1 MNTTKYFRPRSGA
14 ARIFSWI
21 TAFVLV
27 FSLLAFPARATSA
40 PSGALSAELVFSSE
54 GMDISGKLALDI
66 NQQLLAAVA
75 GVGTNGIT
83 LADLGAYVSGQA
95 VAAGGSMIG
104 GTYGVDFAT
113 LVRNL
118 PKSIF
123 APDSGSS
130 YALDEETYD
139 QILALMNPGMGSA
152 ARFGSFGADVSSDE
166 LTKAAAVL
174 QEAYSGIGE
183 TLVSCLKLDVKNA
196 SMVIRDN
203 PIQVQQGEVLI
214 DGEALAAIADAL
226 ITPLQGNTE
235 AQEALAT
242 MIDGINAVSDEELGF
257 TGEEA
262 VELLVSQL
270 PDMLPELVQEL
281 EDTGFSVRF
290 TLCFSNDV
298 SFPVKYGMEL
308 QADGE
313 AVELSLLISE
323 ALDFYRFELKEDGAV
338 TDYMQLDITKNTS
351 DALAFKFTVQSEDEE
366 PVSLDFNLNKA
377 GKAFL
382 VTTVADG
389 EISSISG
396 YYSSSDERFSVTV
409 DKVDG
414 QSLGGTLSLILRSD
428 DAISMPIFSEIT
440 TMSETEFTA
449 LVNRVS
455 GAFEMLS
462 QMAA

>member
-75 GVGTNGIT
+75 GVGTNGVT
-83 LADLGAYVSGQA
+83 LADLGAYLSGQA
-95 VAAGGSMIG
+95 AAAGGSMIG

-130 YALDEETYD
+130 YALDEETYN
-139 QILALMNPGMGSA
+139 QILALMNRGLGPA

-166 LTKAAAVL
+166 LAQDFAVL

-183 TLVSCLKLDVKNA
+183 VLVSCLNLDVN
-196 SMVIRDN
+196 STSLVIN
-203 PIQVQQGEVLI
+203 NKPIQVLQGSVTI
-214 DGEALAAIADAL
+214 DGEAFAAIVNAL

-242 MIDGINAVSDEELGF
+242 IIDGINAASDEELGF

-262 VELLVSQL
+262 VEMIVSQL
-270 PDMLPELVQEL
+270 PGMLPEMAQEL
-281 EDTGFSVRF
+281 DAAGFSARLI
-290 TLCFSNDV
+290 LCISNDTP
-298 SFPVKYGMEL
+298 FPVKFGMEL

-313 AVELSLLISE
+313 TVELNLLISE
-323 ALDFYRFELKEDGAV
+323 EMDFYRFELKEDGAV
-338 TDYMQLDITKNTS
+338 TTYMQLDITENTA
-351 DALAFKFTVQSEDEE
+351 DTLAFKFTVQNEYEE

-382 VTTVADG
+382 VTVTADG
-389 EISSISG
+389 ETNSLSG
-396 YYSSSDERFSVTV
+396 YYSSSDTLFSITV
-409 DKVDG
+409 DKANG
-414 QSLGGTLSLILRSD
+414 QNLGGTMTLNLRSD
-428 DAISMPIFSEIT
+428 DSISMPTFSEIT
-440 TMSETEFTA
+440 TMTEEEFTT
-449 LVNRVS
+449 LVNQI
-455 GAFEMLS
+455 GAAFDMFS

>member
-1 MNTTKYFRPRSGA
+1 MNTTNFFRPRSSA
-14 ARIFSWI
+14 ARVFSWI
-21 TAFVLV
+21 TAIVLV

-40 PSGALSAELVFSSE
+40 PSGALSAELVVSSE

-83 LADLGAYVSGQA
+83 LADLGAYLSGQA
-95 VAAGGSMIG
+95 AAAGGSMIG

-123 APDSGSS
+123 APDSGSA

-139 QILALMNPGMGSA
+139 QILALMNRGLGPA

-166 LTKAAAVL
+166 LAQDFAVL
-174 QEAYSGIGE
+174 QETYSGIGE
-183 TLVSCLKLDVKNA
+183 VLVSCLNLDMI
-196 SMVIRDN
+196 STSLVIN
-203 PIQVQQGEVLI
+203 NKPIQVMQGSVTI
-214 DGEALAAIADAL
+214 DGESLAAIVNAL

-242 MIDGINAVSDEELGF
+242 IIDGINAASDEELGF

-262 VELLVSQL
+262 VEMIVSQL
-270 PDMLPELVQEL
+270 PGMLPEMAQEL
-281 EDTGFSVRF
+281 DDAGFSACLI
-290 TLCFSNDV
+290 LCFSNDTP
-298 SFPVKYGMEL
+298 FPVKFGMEL

-313 AVELSLLISE
+313 TVELNLLISE
-323 ALDFYRFELKEDGAV
+323 EMDFYRFELKEDGAV
-338 TDYMQLDITKNTS
+338 TTYMQLDITENTA
-351 DALAFKFTVQSEDEE
+351 DTLAFKFTVQNEYEE

-382 VTTVADG
+382 TTVTADG
-389 EISSISG
+389 ETNSLSG
-396 YYSSSDERFSVTV
+396 YYSSSDTLFSITV
-409 DKVDG
+409 DKANG
-414 QSLGGTLSLILRSD
+414 QNLGGTMTLNLRSD
-428 DAISMPIFSEIT
+428 DSISMPTFSEIT
-440 TMSETEFTA
+440 TMTEEEFTA
-449 LVNRVS
+449 LVNQI
-455 GAFEMLS
+455 GAAFDMFS

>member
-1 MNTTKYFRPRSGA
+1 MNTTKYFRPHSGA

-27 FSLLAFPARATSA
+27 LSLLAFPARAASV
-40 PSGALSAELVFSSE
+40 PSGALSAELVFASE
-54 GMDISGKLALDI
+54 EMDVSGKIALDPD
-66 NQQLLAAVA
+66 QLLLGAMVC
-75 GVGTNGIT
+75 VGANGT
-83 LADLGAYVSGQA
+83 SLADLGAYLSGQA

-166 LTKAAAVL
+166 LAKAAAVL

-298 SFPVKYGMEL
+298 SFPVKYGMAL

-440 TMSETEFTA
+440 TMTEEEFTA
-449 LVNRVS
+449 LVNQI
-455 GAFEMLS
+455 GAAFDMFS

>member
-1 MNTTKYFRPRSGA
+1 MNTTASFSTRSGTK
-14 ARIFSWI
+14 RVFSWI

-27 FSLLAFPARATSA
+27 FSLLAVPARAASV
-40 PSGALSAELVFSSE
+40 PSGALSAELVFASE
-54 GMDISGKLALDI
+54 EMDVSGKIALDPD
-66 NQQLLAAVA
+66 QLLLGAMVC
-75 GVGTNGIT
+75 VGANGT
-83 LADLGAYVSGQA
+83 SLADLGAYLSGQA

-139 QILALMNPGMGSA
+139 QILALMNRGMGSA

-214 DGEALAAIADAL
+214 DGEALAAIANAL
-226 ITPLQGNTE
+226 TTPLQGNTE
-235 AQEALAT
+235 AQEALAAI
-242 MIDGINAVSDEELGF
+242 IDGINAVSDEELGF

-298 SFPVKYGMEL
+298 SFPVKYGMAL

-449 LVNRVS
+449 LVNRIS

>member
-1 MNTTKYFRPRSGA
+1 MNTTASFSTRSGTK
-14 ARIFSWI
+14 RVFTWL

-54 GMDISGKLALDI
+54 GMDISGKLALDPD
-66 NQQLLAAVA
+66 QLLLGAMVC
-75 GVGTNGIT
+75 VGANGT
-83 LADLGAYVSGQA
+83 SLADLGAYLSGQA

-166 LTKAAAVL
+166 LAKAAAVL

-183 TLVSCLKLDVKNA
+183 VLVSCLNLDVN
-196 SMVIRDN
+196 STSLVIN
-203 PIQVQQGEVLI
+203 NKPIQVLQGSVTI
-214 DGEALAAIADAL
+214 DGEAFAAIVNAL
-226 ITPLQGNTE
+226 ITPLQDNTE

-242 MIDGINAVSDEELGF
+242 IIDGINAASDEELGF

-262 VELLVSQL
+262 VEMIVSQL
-270 PDMLPELVQEL
+270 PGMLPEMAQEL
-281 EDTGFSVRF
+281 DAAGFSARLI
-290 TLCFSNDV
+290 LCFSNDTP
-298 SFPVKYGMEL
+298 FPVKFGMEL

-313 AVELSLLISE
+313 TVELNLLISE
-323 ALDFYRFELKEDGAV
+323 EMDFYRYELKEDGAV
-338 TDYMQLDITKNTS
+338 TTYMQLDITENTA
-351 DALAFKFTVQSEDEE
+351 DTLAFKFTVQNEYEE

-382 VTTVADG
+382 VTVTADG
-389 EISSISG
+389 ETNSLSG
-396 YYSSSDERFSVTV
+396 YYSSSDTLFSITV
-409 DKVDG
+409 DKANG
-414 QSLGGTLSLILRSD
+414 QNLGGTMTLNLRND
-428 DAISMPIFSEIT
+428 DSISMPTFSEIT
-440 TMSETEFTA
+440 TMTEEEFTA
-449 LVNRVS
+449 LVNQI
-455 GAFEMLS
+455 GAAFDMFS

>member
-1 MNTTKYFRPRSGA
+1 MRKVKNIQPRGGA
-14 ARIFSWI
+14 VRVFTWL

-40 PSGALSAELVFSSE
+40 PSGALSAELVFASE
-54 GMDISGKLALDI
+54 EMDVSGKIVLDPD
-66 NQQLLAAVA
+66 QLLLGATAC
-75 GVGTNGIT
+75 VGSNGT
-83 LADLGAYVSGQA
+83 SLADLGAYLSGQA

-104 GTYGVDFAT
+104 GTYGVDFTT
-113 LVRNL
+113 LGRNL

-139 QILALMNPGMGSA
+139 QILAVMNGGMGSA

-183 TLVSCLKLDVKNA
+183 TLVSCLKLNVNNA
-196 SMVIRDN
+196 SLVIRDN

-214 DGEALAAIADAL
+214 DGEALAAIANAL

-242 MIDGINAVSDEELGF
+242 IIDGVNAVSDEELGF

-262 VELLVSQL
+262 VEMIVSQL
-270 PDMLPELVQEL
+270 PGMLPEMAQEL
-281 EDTGFSVRF
+281 EDAGFSACLI
-290 TLCFSNDV
+290 LCFSNDTP
-298 SFPVKYGMEL
+298 FPVKFGMEL
-308 QADGE
+308 QADDE
-313 AVELSLLISE
+313 TVELNLLISE
-323 ALDFYRFELKEDGAV
+323 EMDFYRFELKEDGEV
-338 TDYMQLDITKNTS
+338 TTYMQLDITENTPS
-351 DALAFKFTVQSEDEE
+351 ALAFKFTAQEE
-366 PVSLDFNLNKA
+366 YGDPVSLDFNLNKA

-389 EISSISG
+389 EISSVSG
-396 YYSSSDERFSVTV
+396 YYDSSDEQFSVTV

-428 DAISMPIFSEIT
+428 DAVSMPIFSEIT
-440 TMSETEFTA
+440 TMSETEFTT

-455 GAFEMLS
+455 GAFEMFS
-462 QMAA
+462 QLEP

>member
-1 MNTTKYFRPRSGA
+1 MNTTKYFRPHSGA

-27 FSLLAFPARATSA
+27 LSLLAFPARATSA

-54 GMDISGKLALDI
+54 GMDISGKLALDPD
-66 NQQLLAAVA
+66 QLLLGAMVC
-75 GVGTNGIT
+75 VGANGT
-83 LADLGAYVSGQA
+83 SLADLGAYLSGQA

-166 LTKAAAVL
+166 LAKAAAVL

-298 SFPVKYGMEL
+298 SFPVKYGMAL

-440 TMSETEFTA
+440 TMTEEEFTA
-449 LVNRVS
+449 LVNQI
-455 GAFEMLS
+455 GAAFDMFS

>member
-1 MNTTKYFRPRSGA
+1 MNTTKFFWPRSGA
-14 ARIFSWI
+14 ARVFSWI

-54 GMDISGKLALDI
+54 GVDISGKIALDP
-66 NQQLLAAVA
+66 NQLLLGAIIDLSSE
-75 GVGTNGIT
+75 GVSM
-83 LADLGAYVSGQA
+83 ADLGAYLSAQA
-95 VAAGGSMIG
+95 FAAGGSMIG

-139 QILALMNPGMGSA
+139 QIMAVMNRGLGPA

-166 LTKAAAVL
+166 LTKDFAVL
-174 QEAYSGIGE
+174 QETYSGIGE
-183 TLVSCLKLDVKNA
+183 ELMSCLVLDVKEA
-196 SMVIRDN
+196 SLVIN
-203 PIQVQQGEVLI
+203 SKPIQVQQGTITI
-214 DGEALAAIADAL
+214 DGESLAAIMDVL
-226 ITPLQGNTE
+226 ITPLQGNPE

-242 MIDGINAVSDEELGF
+242 IIDGINAASDEELGF

-262 VELLVSQL
+262 VEMIVSQL
-270 PDMLPELVQEL
+270 PGMLPEMVQEL
-281 EDTGFSVRF
+281 DATGFSACLI
-290 TLCFSNDV
+290 LCFSNDTP
-298 SFPVKYGMEL
+298 FPVKFGMEL

-313 AVELSLLISE
+313 TVELNLLISE
-323 ALDFYRFELKEDGAV
+323 EMDFYRFELKEDGEV
-338 TDYMQLDITKNTS
+338 TTYMQLDITENTPS
-351 DALAFKFTVQSEDEE
+351 ALAFKFTVQSEYED

-382 VTTVADG
+382 VSVLADG
-389 EISSISG
+389 ENSSVSG
-396 YYSSSDERFSVTV
+396 YYSISDTLFSITV
-409 DKVDG
+409 DKVNG
-414 QSLGGTLSLILRSD
+414 QDLGGSITLNLRSD
-428 DAISMPIFSEIT
+428 DSISMPAFSEIT
-440 TMSETEFTA
+440 TMTEEEFTA
-449 LVNRVS
+449 LVDQV
-455 GAFEMLS
+455 GAAFDTFS

>member
-83 LADLGAYVSGQA
+83 LADLGAYLSGQA
-95 VAAGGSMIG
+95 AAAGGSMIG

-130 YALDEETYD
+130 YALDEETYN
-139 QILALMNPGMGSA
+139 QILALMNRGMGPA

-214 DGEALAAIADAL
+214 DGEALAAIANAL
-226 ITPLQGNTE
+226 TTPLQGNTE
-235 AQEALAT
+235 AQEALAAI
-242 MIDGINAVSDEELGF
+242 IDGINAVSDEELGF

-262 VELLVSQL
+262 VEMIVSQL
-270 PDMLPELVQEL
+270 PGMLPEMAQEL
-281 EDTGFSVRF
+281 DAAGFSARLI
-290 TLCFSNDV
+290 LCISNDTP
-298 SFPVKYGMEL
+298 FPVKFGMEL

-313 AVELSLLISE
+313 TVELNLLISE
-323 ALDFYRFELKEDGAV
+323 EMDFYRFELKEDGAV
-338 TDYMQLDITKNTS
+338 TTYMQ
-351 DALAFKFTVQSEDEE
+351 LAFKFTVQNEYEE

-382 VTTVADG
+382 VTVTADG
-389 EISSISG
+389 ETNSLSG
-396 YYSSSDERFSVTV
+396 YYSSSDTLFSITV

-414 QSLGGTLSLILRSD
+414 QSLGGTLSLILRND
-428 DAISMPIFSEIT
+428 DSISMPTFSEIT
-440 TMSETEFTA
+440 TMTEEEFTA
-449 LVNRVS
+449 LVDQVT
-455 GAFEMLS
+455 AAIEMFS

>member
-1 MNTTKYFRPRSGA
+1 MNTTASFSTRSGTK
-14 ARIFSWI
+14 RVFSWI

-40 PSGALSAELVFSSE
+40 PSDALSAELVFSSE
-54 GMDISGKLALDI
+54 GMDISGKLALDPD
-66 NQQLLAAVA
+66 QLLLGAMVC
-75 GVGTNGIT
+75 VGANGT
-83 LADLGAYVSGQA
+83 SLADLGAYLSGQA

-166 LTKAAAVL
+166 LAKAAAVL

-183 TLVSCLKLDVKNA
+183 VLVSCLNLDVN
-196 SMVIRDN
+196 STSLVIN
-203 PIQVQQGEVLI
+203 NKPIQVLQGSVTI
-214 DGEALAAIADAL
+214 DGEAFAAIVNAL
-226 ITPLQGNTE
+226 ITPLQDNTE

-242 MIDGINAVSDEELGF
+242 IIDGINAASDEELGF

-262 VELLVSQL
+262 VEMIVSQL
-270 PDMLPELVQEL
+270 PGMLPEMAQEL
-281 EDTGFSVRF
+281 DAAGFSARLI
-290 TLCFSNDV
+290 LCFSNDTP
-298 SFPVKYGMEL
+298 FPVKFGMEL

-313 AVELSLLISE
+313 TVGLNLLISE
-323 ALDFYRFELKEDGAV
+323 EMDFYRYELKEDGAV
-338 TDYMQLDITKNTS
+338 TTYMQLDITENTA
-351 DALAFKFTVQSEDEE
+351 DTLAFKFTVQNEYEE

-382 VTTVADG
+382 VTVTADG
-389 EISSISG
+389 ETNSLSG
-396 YYSSSDERFSVTV
+396 YYSSSDTLFSITV
-409 DKVDG
+409 DKANG
-414 QSLGGTLSLILRSD
+414 QNLGGTMTLNLRSD
-428 DAISMPIFSEIT
+428 DSISMPTFSEIT
-440 TMSETEFTA
+440 TMTEEEFTA
-449 LVNRVS
+449 LVNQI
-455 GAFEMLS
+455 GAAFDMFS

>member
-1 MNTTKYFRPRSGA
+1 MNTTKYFRPHSGA

-27 FSLLAFPARATSA
+27 FSLLAFPARAASV
-40 PSGALSAELVFSSE
+40 PSGALSAELVFASE
-54 GMDISGKLALDI
+54 EMDVSGKIALDPD
-66 NQQLLAAVA
+66 QLLLGAMVC
-75 GVGTNGIT
+75 VGANGT
-83 LADLGAYVSGQA
+83 SLADLGAYLSGQA

-166 LTKAAAVL
+166 LAKAAAVL

-242 MIDGINAVSDEELGF
+242 MIDGINAVSDGELGF

-440 TMSETEFTA
+440 TMTEEEFTT
-449 LVNRVS
+449 LVNQI
-455 GAFEMLS
+455 GAAFDMFS

>member
-1 MNTTKYFRPRSGA
+1 MNTTKYFRPHSGA

-54 GMDISGKLALDI
+54 GMDISGKLALDPD
-66 NQQLLAAVA
+66 QLLLGAMVC
-75 GVGTNGIT
+75 VGANGT
-83 LADLGAYVSGQA
+83 SLADLGAYLSGQA

-166 LTKAAAVL
+166 LAKAAAVL

-298 SFPVKYGMEL
+298 SFPVKYGMAL

-338 TDYMQLDITKNTS
+338 TDYMQLDITKNTP

-366 PVSLDFNLNKA
+366 PVSMDFNLNMA

-409 DKVDG
+409 DKVNG
-414 QSLGGTLSLILRSD
+414 QSLGGTMTLNLRND
-428 DAISMPIFSEIT
+428 DSISMPTFSEIT
-440 TMSETEFTA
+440 TMTEEEFTA
-449 LVNRVS
+449 LVNQI
-455 GAFEMLS
+455 GAAFDMFS

>member
-1 MNTTKYFRPRSGA
+1 MNTTASFSTRSGTK
-14 ARIFSWI
+14 RVFSWI

-27 FSLLAFPARATSA
+27 FSLLAFPARAASV
-40 PSGALSAELVFSSE
+40 PSGALSAELVFASE
-54 GMDISGKLALDI
+54 EMDVSGKIALDPD
-66 NQQLLAAVA
+66 QLLLGAMVC
-75 GVGTNGIT
+75 VGANGT
-83 LADLGAYVSGQA
+83 SLADLGAYLSGQA

-118 PKSIF
+118 PNSIF

-139 QILALMNPGMGSA
+139 QILALLNRGMGSA

-262 VELLVSQL
+262 VELLVS
-270 PDMLPELVQEL
+270 
-281 EDTGFSVRF
+281 
-290 TLCFSNDV
+290 
-298 SFPVKYGMEL
+298 
-308 QADGE
+308 
-313 AVELSLLISE
+313 
-323 ALDFYRFELKEDGAV
+323 
-338 TDYMQLDITKNTS
+338 
-351 DALAFKFTVQSEDEE
+351 
-366 PVSLDFNLNKA
+366 
-377 GKAFL
+377 
-382 VTTVADG
+382 
-389 EISSISG
+389 
-396 YYSSSDERFSVTV
+396 
-409 DKVDG
+409 
-414 QSLGGTLSLILRSD
+414 
-428 DAISMPIFSEIT
+428 
-440 TMSETEFTA
+440 
-449 LVNRVS
+449 
-455 GAFEMLS
+455 
-462 QMAA
+462 

>member
-1 MNTTKYFRPRSGA
+1 MNTTKYFRPHSGA

-54 GMDISGKLALDI
+54 GMDISGKLALDPD
-66 NQQLLAAVA
+66 QLLLGAMVC
-75 GVGTNGIT
+75 VGANGT
-83 LADLGAYVSGQA
+83 SLADLGAYLSGQA

-139 QILALMNPGMGSA
+139 QILALMNRGMGSA

-298 SFPVKYGMEL
+298 SFPVKYGMAL

>member
-1 MNTTKYFRPRSGA
+1 MNTTASFSTRSGTK
-14 ARIFSWI
+14 RVFSWI

-27 FSLLAFPARATSA
+27 FSLLAVPARAASV
-40 PSGALSAELVFSSE
+40 PSGALSAELVFASE
-54 GMDISGKLALDI
+54 EMDVSGKIALDPD
-66 NQQLLAAVA
+66 QLLLGAMVC
-75 GVGTNGIT
+75 VGANGT
-83 LADLGAYVSGQA
+83 SLADLGAYLSGQA

-166 LTKAAAVL
+166 LAKAAAVL

-183 TLVSCLKLDVKNA
+183 VLVTCLNLDVN
-196 SMVIRDN
+196 STSLVIN
-203 PIQVQQGEVLI
+203 NKPIQVLQGSVTI
-214 DGEALAAIADAL
+214 DGEAFAAIVNAL
-226 ITPLQGNTE
+226 ITPLQDNTE

-242 MIDGINAVSDEELGF
+242 IIDGINAASDEELGF

-262 VELLVSQL
+262 VEMIVSQL
-270 PDMLPELVQEL
+270 PGMLPEMAQEL
-281 EDTGFSVRF
+281 DAAGFSARLI
-290 TLCFSNDV
+290 LCFSNDTP
-298 SFPVKYGMEL
+298 FPVKFGMEL

-313 AVELSLLISE
+313 TVELNLLISE
-323 ALDFYRFELKEDGAV
+323 EMDFYRYELKEDGAV
-338 TDYMQLDITKNTS
+338 TTYMQLDITENTA
-351 DALAFKFTVQSEDEE
+351 DTLAFKFTVQNEYEE

-382 VTTVADG
+382 VTVTADG
-389 EISSISG
+389 ETNSLSG
-396 YYSSSDERFSVTV
+396 YYSSSDTLFSITV
-409 DKVDG
+409 DKANG
-414 QSLGGTLSLILRSD
+414 QNLGGTMTLNLRND
-428 DAISMPIFSEIT
+428 DSISMPTFSEIT
-440 TMSETEFTA
+440 TMTEEEFTA
-449 LVNRVS
+449 LVNQI
-455 GAFEMLS
+455 GAAFDMFS

>member
-1 MNTTKYFRPRSGA
+1 MNTINYLRPRGSA
-14 ARIFSWI
+14 VRVFTWL

-27 FSLLAFPARATSA
+27 FSLLAFPARAASV
-40 PSGALSAELVFSSE
+40 PSGALSAELVFASE
-54 GMDISGKLALDI
+54 EMDVSGKIALDPD
-66 NQQLLAAVA
+66 QLLLGAMVC
-75 GVGTNGIT
+75 VGANGT
-83 LADLGAYVSGQA
+83 SLADLGAYLSGQA

-139 QILALMNPGMGSA
+139 QILALLNRGMGSA

-174 QEAYSGIGE
+174 KEAYSGIGE

-214 DGEALAAIADAL
+214 DGEALAGIADAL

-428 DAISMPIFSEIT
+428 DAVSMPIFSEIT